1 MHESGGV
8 GWQAHRERFRRTQD
22 RLRDPLL
29 TVLTVLLVLLLF
41 VVAPLHAAGALSSQ
55 NYGLAIAFVLVGGV
69 FLMSGSALAVTILLI
84 AIGLTVLAALPPFRQ
99 DAILDVHIQ
108 ATAWIITG
116 LALIWVVSRAVFA
129 SGRVT
134 YHRIIGAIL
143 LYLTIGLVF
152 VGLFTLIA
160 SLEPNALSGIR
171 IEENPE
177 LASKLIYFSFVTLT
191 STGYGDIVPVSPL
204 ARSLANVES
213 IIGQLYPATL
223 LARLVTLELAGRS
236 HTS

>member
-1 MHESGGV
+1 
-8 GWQAHRERFRRTQD
+8 
-22 RLRDPLL
+22 
-29 TVLTVLLVLLLF
+29 
-41 VVAPLHAAGALSSQ
+41 
-55 NYGLAIAFVLVGGV
+55 
-69 FLMSGSALAVTILLI
+69 
-84 AIGLTVLAALPPFRQ
+84 
-99 DAILDVHIQ
+99 
-108 ATAWIITG
+108 
-116 LALIWVVSRAVFA
+116 
-129 SGRVT
+129 
-134 YHRIIGAIL
+134 
-143 LYLTIGLVF
+143 VF